1 MRTKLNFN
9 LFRKNWFHHM
19 KVRFRCQGDHS
30 FGHMTKYDLCNFQK
44 EASATILMYKKLTTA
59 LL

>member
-1 MRTKLNFN
+1 
-9 LFRKNWFHHM
+9 M

-44 EASATILMYKKLTTA
+44 EASATILMYKKLTIA